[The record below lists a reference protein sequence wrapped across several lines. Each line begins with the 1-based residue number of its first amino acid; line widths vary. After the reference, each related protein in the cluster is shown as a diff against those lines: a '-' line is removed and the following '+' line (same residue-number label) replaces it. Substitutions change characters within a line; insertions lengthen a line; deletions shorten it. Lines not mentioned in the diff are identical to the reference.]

1 MVLNIMVTIVNNDI
15 DEKIKTEMK
24 SVFLKRASIKKNK
37 LSSDM
42 VLTKVLDAN
51 PFKLGHILLDL
62 HETFNISPQYQP
74 LTEFDHFI
82 TVGDIEEYI
91 RAHAS

>member
-1 MVLNIMVTIVNNDI
+1 MVTIVNNDI